1 MVPKEFLSRNAQF
14 GPPGVFQPRS
24 HEFAARLV
32 SAIWRT
38 EEMPNR
44 VIYRTIWG
52 KCRNSSI
59 EFVRFA
65 HTPAGIEGDWMLKE
79 SWIGWAAELA
89 LPAWPTNLW
98 DVPAWQEVRN
108 RTPSA
113 VPRGELQMSL
123 HFRRKGERG
132 IEVIAP

>member
-1 MVPKEFLSRNAQF
+1 MAARGRHILTWRSAHGTKRVPFAKCPVRA
-14 GPPGVFQPRS
+14 PGVFQPRS

-79 SWIGWAAELA
+79 SWIGWAVQPVLR
-89 LPAWPTNLW
+89 AWPTNPW
-98 DVPAWQEVRN
+98 
-108 RTPSA
+108 
-113 VPRGELQMSL
+113 
-123 HFRRKGERG
+123 
-132 IEVIAP
+132 